1 MDLGLKGKKVILT
14 GGGRGI
20 GRAILEVLAQ
30 EGCDVAF
37 FARNPHNVMAARDS
51 VATYGGRVVCD
62 AFDMESGADAYTQ
75 WLADAAARLGGCDI
89 FVPAVSASGM
99 GATGDW
105 QKCLDLDML
114 GVVRGCETLS
124 AALSANA
131 DGSIVVLSST
141 AGLETFIRPQAY
153 NAIKAALVV
162 YAKQLGQALG
172 PKGVRVNVVSPGPIQ
187 FPGGNWD
194 RIQTN
199 APELYAKTLSQFA
212 LGRMGGCEE
221 VARAVAFLASPAA
234 SFITGV
240 NLVVDGGFTKRVQ
253 F

>member
-1 MDLGLKGKKVILT
+1 LKGKKVVLT

-20 GRAILEVLAQ
+20 GRAILEELAQ
-30 EGCDVAF
+30 EGCDIAF
-37 FARNPHNVMAARDS
+37 FARNPDTVCATRDS
-51 VATYGGRVVCD
+51 LAAHGGIVIGD
-62 AFDMESGADAYTQ
+62 AFDMETGAAAYTQ
-75 WLADAAARLGGCDI
+75 WLTDAASRLDGCDI
-89 FVPAVSASGM
+89 FIPAVSASGSA
-99 GATGDW
+99 ATGDW
-105 QKCLDLDML
+105 QRCLELDML
-114 GVVRGCETLS
+114 GVVRGCEALSPHLS
-124 AALSANA
+124 AKGH
-131 DGSIVVLSST
+131 GSIVVLSST

-194 RIQTN
+194 RIQAN

-212 LGRMGGCEE
+212 LGRMGRCDE

-234 SFITGV
+234 SFITGA